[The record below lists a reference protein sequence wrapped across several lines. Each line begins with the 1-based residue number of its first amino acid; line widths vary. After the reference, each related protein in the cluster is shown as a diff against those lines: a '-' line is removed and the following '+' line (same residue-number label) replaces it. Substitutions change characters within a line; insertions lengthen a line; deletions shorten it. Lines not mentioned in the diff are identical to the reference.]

1 MLNGLIMVN
10 EVPGKQ
16 RAVLDHFKQK
26 QKGLDTDT
34 NRAVRIAAQIQK
46 GLWLQTTPLQITQV
60 NPDEKG
66 ALNPQEFSLPAD
78 VKLMSRSH
86 SSSSVSSS
94 SCTSF
99 LFHRK
104 RTASGFIKIY
114 GPNHHWKYKTVVGAQ
129 GEIGEG
135 AGGERGRDGSGLKIW
150 GGKRE
155 RRYGVRGKTTA
166 MTKQRQTQIEGF
178 W

>member
-16 RAVLDHFKQK
+16 WAELDHFKQK

-34 NRAVRIAAQIQK
+34 NRAMRIAAQMQK

-78 VKLMSRSH
+78 VKHRK
-86 SSSSVSSS
+86 
-94 SCTSF
+94 TGQTYEQESF
-99 LFHRK
+99 LIFCLFQFLYEFPVPPK
-104 RTASGFIKIY
+104 ENSQWLYQDLWAKSSL
-114 GPNHHWKYKTVVGAQ
+114 
-129 GEIGEG
+129 EI
-135 AGGERGRDGSGLKIW
+135 
-150 GGKRE
+150 
-155 RRYGVRGKTTA
+155 
-166 MTKQRQTQIEGF
+166 
-178 W
+178 